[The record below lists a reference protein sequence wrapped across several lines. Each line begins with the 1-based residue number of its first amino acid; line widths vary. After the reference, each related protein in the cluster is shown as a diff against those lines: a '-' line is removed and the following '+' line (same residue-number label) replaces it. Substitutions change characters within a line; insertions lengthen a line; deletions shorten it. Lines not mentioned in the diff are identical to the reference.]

1 MPVGLDFKIKN
12 KSGKALAIDWSKCY
26 IGSFAG
32 VKHAIYHVQHQ
43 ALEDIPAVE
52 KPSDVPAGAEQ
63 SFSMRSRDGIVTTFH
78 PADYDENGTL
88 QPKWNEILN
97 NKMFYGP
104 DLPNALTNGTSQA
117 DQAKDLDLMRK
128 NVVGKSFKVGVAL
141 VSGGKTS
148 VVEFTVRIDDLKKSH
163 EANMLDSI
171 GK

>member
-1 MPVGLDFKIKN
+1 M
-12 KSGKALAIDWSKCY
+12 
-26 IGSFAG
+26 
-32 VKHAIYHVQHQ
+32 
-43 ALEDIPAVE
+43 E
-52 KPSDVPAGAEQ
+52 KPSDVPAGTEQ

-117 DQAKDLDLMRK
+117 DQTKDLDLMRK

-148 VVEFTVRIDDLKKSH
+148 VVEFTIRIDDLKKSH
-163 EANMLDSI
+163 EANLLDSI